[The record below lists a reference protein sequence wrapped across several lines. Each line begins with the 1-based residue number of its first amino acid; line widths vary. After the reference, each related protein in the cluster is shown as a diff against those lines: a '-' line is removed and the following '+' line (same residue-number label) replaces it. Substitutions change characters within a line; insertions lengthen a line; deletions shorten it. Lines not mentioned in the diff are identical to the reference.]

1 MYYIC
6 HNNSIASSKWL
17 TTHLNLAVVHN
28 LGHLSTVTLKS
39 VGYLLNL
46 GSLYFE
52 FPTPV
57 FSISVR
63 DLVSLW
69 SKNFLCEALLRHCLS
84 RVRHWLVQATL
95 HHWFHHFS
103 RFFSSSFFVTLL
115 RAIVANNVKWACYWN
130 LLPNRFSRG
139 QTAFQQNDKL
149 LLITSKFALSGLAIN
164 KSRYT

>member
-39 VGYLLNL
+39 VEYLLNL
-46 GSLYFE
+46 GSLYSE

-95 HHWFHHFS
+95 HHWLHHFS
-103 RFFSSSFFVTLL
+103 RFFSSSFLSPCFGPSWLIML
-115 RAIVANNVKWACYWN
+115 SEPAIETFCQTDFPEVKQ
-130 LLPNRFSRG
+130 LSNRMIS
-139 QTAFQQNDKL
+139 
-149 LLITSKFALSGLAIN
+149 
-164 KSRYT
+164 YY